1 MIKNKLILFMLA
13 LIFFLTV
20 PAFAQTRIV
29 DNAGLLSA
37 NEKNNLTALI
47 DSISAKYNF
56 DLVIVTEKDIGD
68 SSSSAYADD
77 FFDNNNYGL
86 GQDRDGCLFLHVTG
100 SRSYHFS
107 TSGRGINIFNN
118 TAANKVEADAIKYLR
133 NGNNYGAYK
142 SFLVNWNKFLVLD
155 AKGKR
160 YNFIHQWNV
169 VLMVIAWIVAFA
181 IGIIVVMVW
190 KKGMNA
196 VLAQT
201 QANAY
206 AVSGSLTFKVKKD
219 TFLYSRVTKTERQT
233 ENNLSSGGSGRSHT
247 SSSGR
252 SHGGRGGRY

>member
-1 MIKNKLILFMLA
+1 MIKNIFILISM
-13 LIFFLTV
+13 FFLTV
-20 PAFAQTRIV
+20 PAFTQTRII

-37 NEKNNLTALI
+37 DEKNNLTVLI

-56 DLVIVTEKDIGD
+56 DLVIVTEKNIGD
-68 SSSSAYADD
+68 SSASAYADN
-77 FFDNNNYGL
+77 FFDNKGYGQ
-86 GQDRDGCLFLHVTG
+86 GQDKSGCLFLHVIG
-100 SRSYHFS
+100 SREYWFS
-107 TSGRGINIFNN
+107 TSGRGIKIFND
-118 TAANKVEADAIKYLR
+118 TAANKLEADAIKYLR
-133 NGNNYGAYK
+133 NSDNYGAYK

-181 IGIIVVMVW
+181 IGIIVIMAW

-196 VLAQT
+196 VFAQT
-201 QANAY
+201 QADAY
-206 AVSGSLTFKVKKD
+206 AVPGSLKFKVKKD
-219 TFLYSRVTKTERQT
+219 TFLFSRVTKTERQT